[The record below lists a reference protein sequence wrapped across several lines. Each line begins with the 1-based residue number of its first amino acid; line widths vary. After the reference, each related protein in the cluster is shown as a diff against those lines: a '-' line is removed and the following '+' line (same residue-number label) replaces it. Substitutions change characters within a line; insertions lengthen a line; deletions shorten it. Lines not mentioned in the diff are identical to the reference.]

1 MLTIALTAN
10 LQKTFANLSLI
21 GLAWV
26 AKIVG
31 MKICQVIRSMRES
44 KKLSAEH
51 LALCVGVEISTITRA
66 ERGERRIP
74 TDLLEKIAV
83 AMDIGVT
90 DLYAIAEGRVVL
102 AGASRTDD
110 SLELDEVLLKLRL
123 LMADLSKEQR
133 ALILEL
139 SAVVARSSSTGK
151 LPSRP
156 EQEPAR

>member
-1 MLTIALTAN
+1 M
-10 LQKTFANLSLI
+10 
-21 GLAWV
+21 
-26 AKIVG
+26 
-31 MKICQVIRSMRES
+31 
-44 KKLSAEH
+44 SAEH

-74 TDLLEKIAV
+74 TALLEKIAA

-102 AGASRTDD
+102 AGTSRTDD
-110 SLELDEVLLKLRL
+110 SLELDEDLLKLRL

-139 SAVVARSSSTGK
+139 SAVVARSSSSGK
-151 LPSRP
+151 PPSRP